1 MSIYLCKLQTP
12 LWCSLSAQEL
22 LFKPPFIAFVCFI
35 CCTFHLPK
43 DDLCYQGHRVNTRED
58 IYMSIYRSSLIV
70 RMTIWATASCM
81 LTPPPPPPPPPLP
94 APPPPPPPL
103 LPLRHGHKSLM
114 KIGSFPCNHRAGII
128 VMINCG
134 GLQPVYLQW

>member
-1 MSIYLCKLQTP
+1 MSIYLCKLQKP

-70 RMTIWATASCM
+70 RMTVWATASCM
-81 LTPPPPPPPPPLP
+81 LTPPTPPP
-94 APPPPPPPL
+94 APPPPPPPSQAWAQEFDEDRQL
-103 LPLRHGHKSLM
+103 S
-114 KIGSFPCNHRAGII
+114 
-128 VMINCG
+128 
-134 GLQPVYLQW
+134 LQPQSRHNSHGKLWRIATCLLAVVKYIVE